1 MAKIPVCGASGIV
14 VSRMPDR
21 LSLHAPVLVNTI
33 GHCAGAIA
41 FGLLLYLFLLDWRR
55 ATTGERSL
63 LPSIAAG
70 LAFLWN
76 MGSLIG
82 MATAPSGDPIADVI
96 IAGSFS
102 VLSLLPA
109 VLLHISLQSR
119 PRFLWI
125 TGYAIGAVAVVLHVG
140 DLITTAPRFH
150 YAAILLV
157 TIGFAVLTAVSV
169 AQETF
174 TGPHDGGGKRLAGAM
189 VLFLFAISFVHF
201 ESAHDIKAWSGEA
214 ALHHAGIPLA
224 LFVLLQDYRFLLLDA
239 FIRFLLNGILAAF
252 AVWISFLAETKLKLF
267 AHASR
272 DPFHAGL
279 LFTGAC
285 LVLIVFAHLRV
296 RAQRFL
302 THAVFLRPSPE
313 KTASKLRE
321 IASEVHSESDYL
333 PAAAKLIAE
342 FLSARRFEMAV
353 ETSNSLSVPE
363 KAVAVPDSARN
374 RRVQNWVQAMA
385 PLRFS
390 RGDANVL
397 LLGSRRGGRRYLSED
412 LEMLERLTTIVS
424 EQIERIRSS
433 EMQALVSQ
441 AELRALQAQIN
452 PHFFFNALNTLYGV
466 ISRDNSAAR
475 QLVLNLSGL
484 FRYSFAVNSG
494 LSSLAEEI
502 RIVRA
507 YLEIEELRLGS
518 KLRAQFDID
527 ESVLSSEVPVLSI
540 QPLVENA
547 VKHGVACRQGD
558 GFVRLSIRK
567 HADSV
572 MVAVS
577 NSGAFD
583 DSAKDSG
590 GHGVGMANVRRR
602 LALRYG
608 KTGDLEISTDN
619 EVTTVRF
626 LLPVTKR
633 PLASRTVS

>member
-1 MAKIPVCGASGIV
+1 
-14 VSRMPDR
+14 MPDR

-41 FGLLLYLFLLDWRR
+41 FGILLYLLLLDWRR
-55 ATTGERSL
+55 ATAERSL
-63 LPSIAAG
+63 LPSVAAG

-76 MGSLIG
+76 VGSLIG
-82 MATAPSGDPIADVI
+82 MATTPVGDPVADVI
-96 IAGSFS
+96 VAGSFS

-125 TGYAIGAVAVVLHVG
+125 SGYAVSAIAVVLHVG

-157 TIGFAVLTAVSV
+157 TIGFAALTIVSV
-169 AQETF
+169 VQEAF
-174 TGPHDGGGKRLAGAM
+174 SGPHDGGGKRLAGAM

-214 ALHHAGIPLA
+214 ALHHAGIPLS

-239 FIRFLLNGILAAF
+239 FIRFLVNGLLAAA
-252 AVWISFLAETKLKLF
+252 AVWISFRADAKLRLVDR
-267 AHASR
+267 ASH
-272 DPFHAGL
+272 DPFYAGL
-279 LFTGAC
+279 VFTAAC
-285 LVLIVFAHLRV
+285 LVLSVFAYVRV

-302 THAVFLRPSPE
+302 THAVFLRSNSD
-313 KTASKLRE
+313 KTVLKLRE
-321 IASEVHSESDYL
+321 IAGTDDSEPAYL
-333 PAAAKLIAE
+333 SAAAKTIAE
-342 FLSARRFEMAV
+342 FFSARRFEVIRFEPAQ
-353 ETSNSLSVPE
+353 ERGDSAQVPE
-363 KAVAVPDSARN
+363 KTITLPDPAR
-374 RRVQNWVQAMA
+374 RRRSQNWAQAMA

-390 RGDANVL
+390 RGDAHVL

-424 EQIERIRSS
+424 EQVERIRGA
-433 EMQALVSQ
+433 EMQTLVSQ

-466 ISRDNSAAR
+466 IARDNSAAR
-475 QLVLNLSGL
+475 RLVLNLAGL
-484 FRYSFAVNSG
+484 FRHSFVVNSG
-494 LSSLAEEI
+494 MSPLAEEI

-518 KLRAQFDID
+518 RLCSQFDID
-527 ESVLSSEVPVLSI
+527 DSVLSAEVPVLSI

-547 VKHGVACRQGD
+547 VKHGVACRQGN
-558 GFVRLSIRK
+558 GFVNLSVRK
-567 HADSV
+567 CADSILI
-572 MVAVS
+572 AVS
-577 NSGAFD
+577 NSGVFHE
-583 DSAKDSG
+583 SAG
-590 GHGVGMANVRRR
+590 NEHGHGIGMANVRRR
-602 LALRYG
+602 LALCYG
-608 KTGDLEISTDN
+608 NTCELEISTVD

-626 LLPVTKR
+626 LLPAPKPSLPR
-633 PLASRTVS
+633 PSVV